1 MAKFQLHGRDSF
13 LTSFIDSLVPQAVK
27 KLIPYQSAR
36 RIGGDGRVWLN
47 ANELE
52 NALFEGEQGYNR
64 YPDFL
69 PQDIAKAYQ
78 AYCGTEAA
86 TVAVRGADEA
96 IDLLIRTFCKPAQD
110 NILIC
115 SPTYAMYEFCADALA
130 IETLDSPLQEDF
142 SLDVADIV
150 KKADLA
156 NIVFLCSPNNP
167 TGNVIPKADLIE
179 VLEGTI
185 GKSLVVVDEAYIEFD
200 PQTSAVSFI
209 ERYPHLVVIRTL
221 SKAFGLAAVRCGFML
236 ASQNVMQYAAKLIP
250 PYPMPDCSSQIV
262 LEALSTERVAVMQEA
277 TSKLVEL
284 RNLFASELNQFDF
297 IEQVYPSSTNFVLLR
312 HKPEHELFSVLAKDG
327 IVTRNQH
334 HEPALRHCVRISI
347 GSPESMAE
355 VIASLASYQ
364 TELEKK
370 QQTQQLQDKEPQFQL
385 DKDHI

>member
-1 MAKFQLHGRDSF
+1 MI
-13 LTSFIDSLVPQAVK
+13 SFIDSLVPQAVK

-52 NALFEGEQGYNR
+52 GPLFPGEVGHNR

-78 AYCGTEAA
+78 AYCETDAD

-110 NILIC
+110 KILIC

-130 IETLDSPLQEDF
+130 IETLDSPLEEDF
-142 SLDVADIV
+142 SLDIADVI
-150 KKADLA
+150 KKAELV

-167 TGNVIPKADLIE
+167 TGNVIPKTDLIE
-179 VLEGTI
+179 VLEGTQ
-185 GKSLVVVDEAYIEFD
+185 GKSLVVVDEAYIEFE
-200 PQTSAVSFI
+200 PQTSAVNLI

-221 SKAFGLAAVRCGFML
+221 SKAFGLAAVRCGFIL
-236 ASQNVMQYAAKLIP
+236 ASPNVMQYVAKLIP

-262 LEALSTERVAVMQEA
+262 LEALSDERVSVMQDA
-277 TSKLVEL
+277 TLDLVEV
-284 RNLFASELNQFDF
+284 RNRFATQLAKFDF
-297 IEQVYPSSTNFVLLR
+297 IEQVYPSSTNFVLLK
-312 HKPEHELFSVLAKDG
+312 HKPEHQLFSVLAKNG

-334 HEPALRHCVRISI
+334 HEPALRNCVRISI
-347 GSPESMAE
+347 GSKESMDE
-355 VIASLASYQ
+355 VIASLNHYQ
-364 TELEKK
+364 KELR
-370 QQTQQLQDKEPQFQL
+370 QRQHTQNTEPQLQL

>member
-1 MAKFQLHGRDSF
+1 M
-13 LTSFIDSLVPQAVK
+13 TSFIDSLVPQAVK

-52 NALFEGEQGYNR
+52 SSLFPGEASHNR

-78 AYCGTEAA
+78 AYCGTDVA

-96 IDLLIRTFCKPAQD
+96 IDLLIRTFCKPASD

-130 IETLDSPLQEDF
+130 INTLDSPLQEDF
-142 SLDVADIV
+142 SLNVTDIV
-150 KKADLA
+150 NKAKLA

-167 TGNVIPKADLIE
+167 TGNVIPKSDLIQ

-185 GKSLVVVDEAYIEFD
+185 GKSLVVVDEAYIEFE
-200 PQTSAVSFI
+200 PQTSAVSLI

-221 SKAFGLAAVRCGFML
+221 SKAFGLAAVRCGFIL
-236 ASQNVMQYAAKLIP
+236 ASQNVMQYVAKLIP

-262 LEALSTERVAVMQEA
+262 LDALSDERVSVMQDA
-277 TSKLVEL
+277 TQKLVEL
-284 RNLFASELNQFDF
+284 RNWFACELTQFDF
-297 IEQVYPSSTNFVLLR
+297 IESVYPSSTNFILLR
-312 HKPEHELFSVLAKDG
+312 QKPGHQVFSVLAKDG
-327 IVTRNQH
+327 IVTRNQN
-334 HEPALRHCVRISI
+334 HEPALRNCVRISI
-347 GSPESMAE
+347 GSQESMLE
-355 VIASLASYQ
+355 VITSLTSYQ
-364 TELEKK
+364 TELEKNQQGK
-370 QQTQQLQDKEPQFQL
+370 QIQQSQHKETQSQL

>member
-1 MAKFQLHGRDSF
+1 M
-13 LTSFIDSLVPQAVK
+13 TSFIDSLVPQAVK

-52 NALFEGEQGYNR
+52 SSLFPGEASHNR

-78 AYCGTEAA
+78 AYCGTDVA

-96 IDLLIRTFCKPAQD
+96 IDLLIRTFCKPASD

-130 IETLDSPLQEDF
+130 INTLDSPLQQDF
-142 SLDVADIV
+142 SLNVADIV
-150 KKADLA
+150 NKAELT

-167 TGNVIPKADLIE
+167 TGNVIPKSDLIQ

-185 GKSLVVVDEAYIEFD
+185 GKSLVVVDEAYIEFE
-200 PQTSAVSFI
+200 PQTSAVSLI

-221 SKAFGLAAVRCGFML
+221 SKAFGLAAVRCGFIL
-236 ASQNVMQYAAKLIP
+236 ASQNVMQYVAKLIP

-262 LEALSTERVAVMQEA
+262 LDALSDERVSVMQDA
-277 TSKLVEL
+277 TQKLVEL
-284 RNLFASELNQFDF
+284 RNWFACELTQFDF
-297 IEQVYPSSTNFVLLR
+297 IESVYPSSTNFILLR
-312 HKPEHELFSVLAKDG
+312 QKPGHQVFSVLAKDG
-327 IVTRNQH
+327 IVTRNQN
-334 HEPALRHCVRISI
+334 HEPALRNCVRISI
-347 GSPESMAE
+347 GSQESMLE
-355 VIASLASYQ
+355 VITSLTRYQ
-364 TELEKK
+364 TELEKNQQGK
-370 QQTQQLQDKEPQFQL
+370 QIQQSQHKETQSQL

>member
-1 MAKFQLHGRDSF
+1 M
-13 LTSFIDSLVPQAVK
+13 TSFIDSLVPQAVK

-52 NALFEGEQGYNR
+52 SSLFPGEASHNR

-78 AYCGTEAA
+78 DYCGTDAA

-96 IDLLIRTFCKPAQD
+96 IDLLIRTFCKPASD

-130 IETLDSPLQEDF
+130 INTLDSPLQQDF
-142 SLDVADIV
+142 SLNVADIV
-150 KKADLA
+150 NKAKLT

-167 TGNVIPKADLIE
+167 TGNVIPKSDLIQ

-185 GKSLVVVDEAYIEFD
+185 GKSLVVVDEAYIEFE
-200 PQTSAVSFI
+200 PQTSAVSLI

-221 SKAFGLAAVRCGFML
+221 SKAFGLAAVRCGFIL
-236 ASQNVMQYAAKLIP
+236 ASQNVMQYVAKLIP

-262 LEALSTERVAVMQEA
+262 LDALSDERVSVMQDA
-277 TSKLVEL
+277 TQKLVEL
-284 RNLFASELNQFDF
+284 RNWFACELTQFDF
-297 IEQVYPSSTNFVLLR
+297 IESVYPSSTNFILLR
-312 HKPEHELFSVLAKDG
+312 QKPGHQVFSVLAKDG
-327 IVTRNQH
+327 IVTRNQN
-334 HEPALRHCVRISI
+334 HEPALRNCVRISI
-347 GSPESMAE
+347 GSQESMLE
-355 VIASLASYQ
+355 VITSLTRYQ
-364 TELEKK
+364 TELEKNQQSK
-370 QQTQQLQDKEPQFQL
+370 QVQQSQHKETQSQL
-385 DKDHI
+385 DKNHI

>member
-1 MAKFQLHGRDSF
+1 M
-13 LTSFIDSLVPQAVK
+13 TSFIDSLVPQAVK

-52 NALFEGEQGYNR
+52 GSLFPGEASHNR

-78 AYCGTEAA
+78 DYCGTDAA

-96 IDLLIRTFCKPAQD
+96 IDLLIRTFCKPASD

-130 IETLDSPLQEDF
+130 INTLDSPLQQDF
-142 SLDVADIV
+142 SLNVADIV
-150 KKADLA
+150 NKAELT

-167 TGNVIPKADLIE
+167 TGNVIPKSDLIQ

-185 GKSLVVVDEAYIEFD
+185 GKSLVVVDEAYIEFE
-200 PQTSAVSFI
+200 PQTSAVSLI

-221 SKAFGLAAVRCGFML
+221 SKAFGLAAVRCGFIL
-236 ASQNVMQYAAKLIP
+236 ASENVMQYVAKLIP

-262 LEALSTERVAVMQEA
+262 LDALSDDRVSVMEDA
-277 TSKLVEL
+277 TQKLVEL
-284 RNLFASELNQFDF
+284 RNWFACELTQFDF
-297 IEQVYPSSTNFVLLR
+297 IESVYPSSTNFILLR
-312 HKPEHELFSVLAKDG
+312 QKPGHQVFSVLAKDG
-327 IVTRNQH
+327 IVTRNQN
-334 HEPALRHCVRISI
+334 HEPALRNCVRISI
-347 GSPESMAE
+347 GSQESMLE
-355 VIASLASYQ
+355 VITSLTRYQ
-364 TELEKK
+364 TELEKNQQGK
-370 QQTQQLQDKEPQFQL
+370 QIQQSQHKETQSQL

>member
-1 MAKFQLHGRDSF
+1 M
-13 LTSFIDSLVPQAVK
+13 TSFIDSLVPQDVK

-52 NALFEGEQGYNR
+52 SSLFPGEASHNR

-78 AYCGTEAA
+78 AYCETDAA

-96 IDLLIRTFCKPAQD
+96 IDLLIRTFCKPASD

-130 IETLDSPLQEDF
+130 IDTLDSPLQEDF
-142 SLDVADIV
+142 SLNVTDIV
-150 KKADLA
+150 NKAKLA

-167 TGNVIPKADLIE
+167 TGNVIPKSDLIQ

-185 GKSLVVVDEAYIEFD
+185 GKSLVVVDEAYIEFE
-200 PQTSAVSFI
+200 PQTSAVSLI

-221 SKAFGLAAVRCGFML
+221 SKAFGLAAVRCGFIL
-236 ASQNVMQYAAKLIP
+236 ASQNVMQYVAKLIP

-262 LEALSTERVAVMQEA
+262 LDALSDDRVSVMEDA
-277 TSKLVEL
+277 TQKLVEL
-284 RNLFASELNQFDF
+284 RNWFACELTQFDF
-297 IEQVYPSSTNFVLLR
+297 IESVYPSSTNFILLR
-312 HKPEHELFSVLAKDG
+312 QKPGHQVFSVLAKDG
-327 IVTRNQH
+327 IVTRNQN
-334 HEPALRHCVRISI
+334 HEPALRNCVRISI
-347 GSPESMAE
+347 GSQESMLE
-355 VIASLASYQ
+355 VITSLTRYQ
-364 TELEKK
+364 TELEKNQQGK
-370 QQTQQLQDKEPQFQL
+370 QIQQSQHKETQSQL

>member
-1 MAKFQLHGRDSF
+1 M
-13 LTSFIDSLVPQAVK
+13 TSFIDSLVPQAVK

-52 NALFEGEQGYNR
+52 SSLFQGEASHNR

-78 AYCGTEAA
+78 DYCGTDAA

-96 IDLLIRTFCKPAQD
+96 IDLLIRTFCKPASD

-130 IETLDSPLQEDF
+130 IDTLDSPLQQDF

-150 KKADLA
+150 NKAKLA

-167 TGNVIPKADLIE
+167 TGNVIPKSDLIQ

-185 GKSLVVVDEAYIEFD
+185 GKSLVVVDEAYIEFE
-200 PQTSAVSFI
+200 PQTSAVSLI

-221 SKAFGLAAVRCGFML
+221 SKAFGLAAVRCGFIL
-236 ASQNVMQYAAKLIP
+236 ASQNVMQYVAKLIP

-262 LEALSTERVAVMQEA
+262 LDALSDDRVSVMEDA
-277 TSKLVEL
+277 TQKLVEL
-284 RNLFASELNQFDF
+284 RNWFACELTQFDF
-297 IEQVYPSSTNFVLLR
+297 IESVYPSSTNFILLR
-312 HKPEHELFSVLAKDG
+312 QKPGHQVFSVLAKDG
-327 IVTRNQH
+327 IVTRNQN
-334 HEPALRHCVRISI
+334 HEPALRNCVRISI
-347 GSPESMAE
+347 GSQESMLE
-355 VIASLASYQ
+355 VITSLTRYQ
-364 TELEKK
+364 TEL
-370 QQTQQLQDKEPQFQL
+370 QQTQQDQYIETQSQL

>member
-1 MAKFQLHGRDSF
+1 M
-13 LTSFIDSLVPQAVK
+13 TSFIDSLVPQAVK

-52 NALFEGEQGYNR
+52 SSLFQGEASHNR

-78 AYCGTEAA
+78 DYCGTDAA

-96 IDLLIRTFCKPAQD
+96 IDLLIRTFCKPASD

-130 IETLDSPLQEDF
+130 INTLDSPLQEDF
-142 SLDVADIV
+142 SLNVADIV
-150 KKADLA
+150 NKAELA

-167 TGNVIPKADLIE
+167 TGNVIPKLDLIQ

-185 GKSLVVVDEAYIEFD
+185 GKSLVVVDEAYIEFE
-200 PQTSAVSFI
+200 PQTSAVSLI

-221 SKAFGLAAVRCGFML
+221 SKAFGLAAVRCGFIL
-236 ASQNVMQYAAKLIP
+236 ASQNVMQYVAKLIP

-262 LEALSTERVAVMQEA
+262 LDALSDERIALMESA
-277 TSKLVEL
+277 TLKLVEL
-284 RNLFASELNQFDF
+284 RNWFACELTQFDF
-297 IEQVYPSSTNFVLLR
+297 IESVYPSSTNFILLR
-312 HKPEHELFSVLAKDG
+312 QKPGHQVFSVLAKDG
-327 IVTRNQH
+327 IVTRNQN
-334 HEPALRHCVRISI
+334 HEPALRNCVRISI
-347 GSPESMAE
+347 GSQDSMAE
-355 VIASLASYQ
+355 VITSLTRYQ
-364 TELEKK
+364 TELEKNQQGK
-370 QQTQQLQDKEPQFQL
+370 QSKHKETQSQL

>member
-1 MAKFQLHGRDSF
+1 M
-13 LTSFIDSLVPQAVK
+13 TSFIDSLVPQAVK

-52 NALFEGEQGYNR
+52 SSLFPGEASHNR

-78 AYCGTEAA
+78 AYCGTDAA

-96 IDLLIRTFCKPAQD
+96 IDLLIRTFCKPASD

-130 IETLDSPLQEDF
+130 IDTLDSPLQEDF

-150 KKADLA
+150 NKAKLA

-167 TGNVIPKADLIE
+167 TGNVIPKSDLIQ

-185 GKSLVVVDEAYIEFD
+185 GKSLVVVDEAYIEFE
-200 PQTSAVSFI
+200 PQTSAVSLI

-221 SKAFGLAAVRCGFML
+221 SKAFGLAAVRCGFII
-236 ASQNVMQYAAKLIP
+236 ASQNVMQYVAKLIP
-250 PYPMPDCSSQIV
+250 PYPMPDCSSKIV
-262 LEALSTERVAVMQEA
+262 LDALSDERVSVMQDA
-277 TSKLVEL
+277 TQKLVEL
-284 RNLFASELNQFDF
+284 RNWFACELTQFDF
-297 IEQVYPSSTNFVLLR
+297 IESVYPSSTNFILLR
-312 HKPEHELFSVLAKDG
+312 QKPGHQVFSVLAKDG
-327 IVTRNQH
+327 IVTRNQN
-334 HEPALRHCVRISI
+334 HEPALRNCVRISI
-347 GSPESMAE
+347 GSQESMLE
-355 VIASLASYQ
+355 VITSLTRYQ
-364 TELEKK
+364 TELEKNQQGK
-370 QQTQQLQDKEPQFQL
+370 QIQQSQHKETQSQL

>member
-1 MAKFQLHGRDSF
+1 

-36 RIGGDGRVWLN
+36 RIGGDGRIWLN

-52 NALFEGEQGYNR
+52 SSLFQGEISHNR

-78 AYCGTEAA
+78 DYCGIDAA

-110 NILIC
+110 KILIC

-142 SLDVADIV
+142 NLNVADIV
-150 KKADLA
+150 QKSELV
-156 NIVFLCSPNNP
+156 NLVFLCSPNNP
-167 TGNVIPKADLIE
+167 TGNVIPKAGLIE
-179 VLEGTI
+179 VLEGTV
-185 GKSLVVVDEAYIEFD
+185 GKSLVVVDEAYIEFE
-200 PQTSAVSFI
+200 PQTSAVSLI

-221 SKAFGLAAVRCGFML
+221 SKAFGLAAVRCGFIL
-236 ASQNVMQYAAKLIP
+236 ASPNVMQYVSKLIP

-262 LEALSTERVAVMQEA
+262 LEALSNERVAVMKQA
-277 TSKLVEL
+277 TAKLVEI
-284 RNLFASELNQFDF
+284 RNQFAADLTQFDF
-297 IEQVYPSSTNFVLLR
+297 VEHVYPSSTNFILLR
-312 HKPEHELFSVLAKDG
+312 QKSGHELFNVLTKDG
-327 IVTRNQH
+327 IVTRNQE
-334 HEPALRHCVRISI
+334 HEPALRNCVRITI

-364 TELEKK
+364 TEL
-370 QQTQQLQDKEPQFQL
+370 QQTQQDQQKRQHQQDQYIETQSQL

>member
-1 MAKFQLHGRDSF
+1 MTF
-13 LTSFIDSLVPQAVK
+13 FIDSLVPQAVK

-52 NALFEGEQGYNR
+52 SSLFQGEASHNR

-78 AYCGTEAA
+78 DYCGTDAA

-96 IDLLIRTFCKPAQD
+96 IDLLIRTFCKPASD

-130 IETLDSPLQEDF
+130 IDTLDSPLQEDF

-150 KKADLA
+150 NKAELA

-167 TGNVIPKADLIE
+167 TGNVIPKSDLIQ

-185 GKSLVVVDEAYIEFD
+185 GKSLVVVDEAYIEFE
-200 PQTSAVSFI
+200 PQTSAVSLI

-221 SKAFGLAAVRCGFML
+221 SKAFGLAAVRCGFIL
-236 ASQNVMQYAAKLIP
+236 ASQNVMQYVAKLIP

-262 LEALSTERVAVMQEA
+262 LDALSDERVSVMQDA
-277 TSKLVEL
+277 TQNLVEL
-284 RNLFASELNQFDF
+284 RNWFACELTQFDF
-297 IEQVYPSSTNFVLLR
+297 IESVYPSSTNFILLR
-312 HKPEHELFSVLAKDG
+312 QKAGHQVFSVLAKDG
-327 IVTRNQH
+327 IVTRNQN
-334 HEPALRHCVRISI
+334 HEPALRNCVRISI
-347 GSPESMAE
+347 GSQESMLE
-355 VIASLASYQ
+355 VITSLTRYQ
-364 TELEKK
+364 TELEKN
-370 QQTQQLQDKEPQFQL
+370 QQAQHKETQSQL

>member
-1 MAKFQLHGRDSF
+1 M
-13 LTSFIDSLVPQAVK
+13 TSFIDSLVPQAVK

-52 NALFEGEQGYNR
+52 SSLFPGEASHNR

-78 AYCGTEAA
+78 DYCGTDAA

-96 IDLLIRTFCKPAQD
+96 IDLLIRTFCKPASD

-130 IETLDSPLQEDF
+130 INTLDSPLQQDF
-142 SLDVADIV
+142 SLNVADIV
-150 KKADLA
+150 NKAELA

-167 TGNVIPKADLIE
+167 TGNVIPKSDLIQ

-185 GKSLVVVDEAYIEFD
+185 GKSLVVVDEAYIEFE
-200 PQTSAVSFI
+200 PQTSAVSLI

-221 SKAFGLAAVRCGFML
+221 SKAFGLAAVRCGFIL
-236 ASQNVMQYAAKLIP
+236 ASQNVMQYVAKLIP

-262 LEALSTERVAVMQEA
+262 LDALSDERVSVMQDA
-277 TSKLVEL
+277 TQKLVEL
-284 RNLFASELNQFDF
+284 RNWFACELTQFDF
-297 IEQVYPSSTNFVLLR
+297 IESVYPSSTNFILLR
-312 HKPEHELFSVLAKDG
+312 QKPGHQVFSVLAKDG
-327 IVTRNQH
+327 IVTRNQN
-334 HEPALRHCVRISI
+334 HEPALRNCVRISI
-347 GSPESMAE
+347 GSQESMLE
-355 VIASLASYQ
+355 VITSLTRYQ
-364 TELEKK
+364 TELEKNQQSK
-370 QQTQQLQDKEPQFQL
+370 QIQHKETQSQL
-385 DKDHI
+385 DKNHI

>member
-1 MAKFQLHGRDSF
+1 M
-13 LTSFIDSLVPQAVK
+13 TSFIDNLVPQAVK

-52 NALFEGEQGYNR
+52 SSLFEREPSHNR

-78 AYCGTEAA
+78 AYCGTDAE

-96 IDLLIRTFCKPAQD
+96 IDLLIRTFCKPASD

-142 SLDVADIV
+142 NLNVADIV
-150 KKADLA
+150 QKSELV
-156 NIVFLCSPNNP
+156 NLVFLCSPNNP
-167 TGNVIPKADLIE
+167 TGNVIPKVDLIE
-179 VLEGTI
+179 VLEGTV
-185 GKSLVVVDEAYIEFD
+185 GKSLVVVDEAYIEFE
-200 PQTSAVSFI
+200 PHTSAVSLI

-221 SKAFGLAAVRCGFML
+221 SKAFGLAAVRCGFIL
-236 ASQNVMQYAAKLIP
+236 ASPNVMQYVSKLIP

-262 LEALSTERVAVMQEA
+262 LEALSDERVAVMKEA
-277 TSKLVEL
+277 TAKLVEI
-284 RNLFASELNQFDF
+284 RNQFAVALTQFDF
-297 IEQVYPSSTNFVLLR
+297 IEYVYPSSTNFILLR
-312 HKPEHELFSVLAKDG
+312 QKSGHELFSVLTKDG
-327 IVTRNQH
+327 IVTRNQN
-334 HEPALRHCVRISI
+334 HEPALRNCVRITI

-364 TELEKK
+364 AEL
-370 QQTQQLQDKEPQFQL
+370 QQTQQDQQKQQHQQDQYIETQSQL

>member
-1 MAKFQLHGRDSF
+1 M
-13 LTSFIDSLVPQAVK
+13 TSFIDSLVPQAVK

-52 NALFEGEQGYNR
+52 SSLFPGEASHNR

-78 AYCGTEAA
+78 AYCGTDAA

-96 IDLLIRTFCKPAQD
+96 IDLLIRTFCKPASD

-130 IETLDSPLQEDF
+130 INTLDSPLQQDF
-142 SLDVADIV
+142 SLNVADIV
-150 KKADLA
+150 NKAELT

-167 TGNVIPKADLIE
+167 TGNVIPKSDLIQ

-185 GKSLVVVDEAYIEFD
+185 GKSLVVVDEAYIEFE
-200 PQTSAVSFI
+200 PQTSAVSLI

-221 SKAFGLAAVRCGFML
+221 SKAFGLAAVRCGFIL
-236 ASQNVMQYAAKLIP
+236 ASQNVMQYVAKLIP

-262 LEALSTERVAVMQEA
+262 LDALSDERVSVMQDA
-277 TSKLVEL
+277 TQKLVEL
-284 RNLFASELNQFDF
+284 RNWFACELTQFDF
-297 IEQVYPSSTNFVLLR
+297 IESVYPSSTNFILLCQ
-312 HKPEHELFSVLAKDG
+312 KPGHQVFSVLAKDG
-327 IVTRNQH
+327 IVTRNQN
-334 HEPALRHCVRISI
+334 HEPALRNCVRISI
-347 GSPESMAE
+347 GSQESMLE
-355 VIASLASYQ
+355 VITSLTRYQ
-364 TELEKK
+364 TELEKNQQGK
-370 QQTQQLQDKEPQFQL
+370 QIQQSQHKETQSQL

>member
-1 MAKFQLHGRDSF
+1 M
-13 LTSFIDSLVPQAVK
+13 TSFIDSLVPQAVK

-52 NALFEGEQGYNR
+52 SSLFPGEASHNR

-78 AYCGTEAA
+78 AYCGTDVA

-96 IDLLIRTFCKPAQD
+96 IDLLIRTFCKPASD

-130 IETLDSPLQEDF
+130 INTLDSPLQEDF
-142 SLDVADIV
+142 SLNVTNIV
-150 KKADLA
+150 NKAKLA

-167 TGNVIPKADLIE
+167 TGNVIPKSDLIQ

-185 GKSLVVVDEAYIEFD
+185 GKSLVVVDEAYIEFE
-200 PQTSAVSFI
+200 PQTSAVSLI

-221 SKAFGLAAVRCGFML
+221 SKAFGLAAVRCGFIL
-236 ASQNVMQYAAKLIP
+236 ASQNVMQYVAKLIP

-262 LEALSTERVAVMQEA
+262 LDALSDERVSVMQDA
-277 TSKLVEL
+277 TQKLVEL
-284 RNLFASELNQFDF
+284 RNWFACELTQFDF
-297 IEQVYPSSTNFVLLR
+297 IESVYPSSTNFILLR
-312 HKPEHELFSVLAKDG
+312 QKPGHQVFSVLAKDG
-327 IVTRNQH
+327 IVTRNQN
-334 HEPALRHCVRISI
+334 HEPALRNCVRISI
-347 GSPESMAE
+347 GSQESMLE
-355 VIASLASYQ
+355 VITSLTRYQ
-364 TELEKK
+364 TELEKNQQGK
-370 QQTQQLQDKEPQFQL
+370 QIQKSQHKETQTQSQL

>member
-1 MAKFQLHGRDSF
+1 M
-13 LTSFIDSLVPQAVK
+13 TSFIDSLVPQAVK

-52 NALFEGEQGYNR
+52 SSLFPGEASHNR

-78 AYCGTEAA
+78 AYCGTDVA

-96 IDLLIRTFCKPAQD
+96 IDLLIRTFCKPASD

-130 IETLDSPLQEDF
+130 INTLDSPLQEDF
-142 SLDVADIV
+142 SLNVIDIV
-150 KKADLA
+150 NKAKLA

-167 TGNVIPKADLIE
+167 TGNVIPKSDLIQ

-185 GKSLVVVDEAYIEFD
+185 GKSLVVVDEAYIEFE
-200 PQTSAVSFI
+200 PQTSAVSLI

-221 SKAFGLAAVRCGFML
+221 SKAFGLAAVRCGFII
-236 ASQNVMQYAAKLIP
+236 ASQNVMQYVAKLIP

-262 LEALSTERVAVMQEA
+262 LDALSDERVSVMQDA
-277 TSKLVEL
+277 TQKLVEL
-284 RNLFASELNQFDF
+284 RNWFACELTQFDF
-297 IEQVYPSSTNFVLLR
+297 IESVYPSSTNFILLR
-312 HKPEHELFSVLAKDG
+312 QKPGHQVFSVLAKDG
-327 IVTRNQH
+327 IVTRNQN
-334 HEPALRHCVRISI
+334 HEPALRNCVRISI
-347 GSPESMAE
+347 GSQESMLE
-355 VIASLASYQ
+355 VITSLTRYQ
-364 TELEKK
+364 TEL
-370 QQTQQLQDKEPQFQL
+370 QQTQQDQYIETQSQL

>member
-1 MAKFQLHGRDSF
+1 M
-13 LTSFIDSLVPQAVK
+13 TSFIDSLVPQAVK

-52 NALFEGEQGYNR
+52 SSLFPGEASHNR

-78 AYCGTEAA
+78 AYCGTDVA

-96 IDLLIRTFCKPAQD
+96 IDLLIRTFCKPASD

-130 IETLDSPLQEDF
+130 INTLDSPLQEDF
-142 SLDVADIV
+142 SLNVTDIV
-150 KKADLA
+150 NKAKLA

-167 TGNVIPKADLIE
+167 TGNVIPKSDLIQ

-185 GKSLVVVDEAYIEFD
+185 GKSLVVVDEAYIEFE
-200 PQTSAVSFI
+200 PQTSAVSLI

-221 SKAFGLAAVRCGFML
+221 SKAFGLAAVRCGFIL
-236 ASQNVMQYAAKLIP
+236 ASQNVMQYVAKLIP

-262 LEALSTERVAVMQEA
+262 LDALSDERVSVMQDA
-277 TSKLVEL
+277 TQKLVEL
-284 RNLFASELNQFDF
+284 RNWFACELTQFDF
-297 IEQVYPSSTNFVLLR
+297 IESVYPSSTNFILLR
-312 HKPEHELFSVLAKDG
+312 QKPGHQVFSVLAKDG
-327 IVTRNQH
+327 IVTRNQN
-334 HEPALRHCVRISI
+334 HEPALRNCVRISI
-347 GSPESMAE
+347 GSQESMLE
-355 VIASLASYQ
+355 VITSLTRYQ
-364 TELEKK
+364 TELEKNQQGK
-370 QQTQQLQDKEPQFQL
+370 QIQKSQHKETQTQTQTQSQL

>member
-1 MAKFQLHGRDSF
+1 M
-13 LTSFIDSLVPQAVK
+13 TSFIDSLVPQAVK

-52 NALFEGEQGYNR
+52 SSLFPGEASHNR

-78 AYCGTEAA
+78 AYCGTDVA

-96 IDLLIRTFCKPAQD
+96 IDLLIRTFCKPASD

-130 IETLDSPLQEDF
+130 IDTLDSPLQEDF

-150 KKADLA
+150 NKAKLA

-167 TGNVIPKADLIE
+167 TGNVIPKSDLIQ

-185 GKSLVVVDEAYIEFD
+185 GKSLVVVDEAYIEFE
-200 PQTSAVSFI
+200 PQTSAVSLI

-221 SKAFGLAAVRCGFML
+221 SKAFGLAAVRCGFIL
-236 ASQNVMQYAAKLIP
+236 ASQNVMQYVAKLIP

-262 LEALSTERVAVMQEA
+262 LDALSDDRVSVMEDA
-277 TSKLVEL
+277 TQKLVEL
-284 RNLFASELNQFDF
+284 RNWFACELTQFDF
-297 IEQVYPSSTNFVLLR
+297 IESVYPSSTNFILLR
-312 HKPEHELFSVLAKDG
+312 QKPGHQVFSVLAKDG
-327 IVTRNQH
+327 IVTRNQN
-334 HEPALRHCVRISI
+334 HEPALRNCVRISI
-347 GSPESMAE
+347 GSQESMLE
-355 VIASLASYQ
+355 VITSLTRYQ
-364 TELEKK
+364 TELEKNQQGK
-370 QQTQQLQDKEPQFQL
+370 QIQQSQHKETQSQL

>member
-1 MAKFQLHGRDSF
+1 M
-13 LTSFIDSLVPQAVK
+13 TSFIDSLVPQAVK

-52 NALFEGEQGYNR
+52 SSLFQGEASHNR

-78 AYCGTEAA
+78 DYCGTDAA

-96 IDLLIRTFCKPAQD
+96 IDLLIRTFCKPASD

-130 IETLDSPLQEDF
+130 IDTLDSPLQQDF

-150 KKADLA
+150 NKAKLA

-167 TGNVIPKADLIE
+167 TGNVIPKSDLIQ

-185 GKSLVVVDEAYIEFD
+185 GKSLVVVDEAYIEFE
-200 PQTSAVSFI
+200 PQTSAVSLI

-221 SKAFGLAAVRCGFML
+221 SKAFGLAAVRCGFIL
-236 ASQNVMQYAAKLIP
+236 ASQNVMQYVAKLIP

-262 LEALSTERVAVMQEA
+262 LDALSDDRVSVMEDA
-277 TSKLVEL
+277 TQKLVEL
-284 RNLFASELNQFDF
+284 RNWFACELTQFDF
-297 IEQVYPSSTNFVLLR
+297 IESVYPSSTNFILLR
-312 HKPEHELFSVLAKDG
+312 QKPGHQVFSVLAKDG
-327 IVTRNQH
+327 IVTRNQN
-334 HEPALRHCVRISI
+334 HEPALRNCVRISI
-347 GSPESMAE
+347 GSQESMLE
-355 VIASLASYQ
+355 VITSLTRYQ
-364 TELEKK
+364 TEL
-370 QQTQQLQDKEPQFQL
+370 QQTQQDQQKRQHQQSQHKETQSQL

>member
-1 MAKFQLHGRDSF
+1 M
-13 LTSFIDSLVPQAVK
+13 TSFIDSLVPQAVK

-52 NALFEGEQGYNR
+52 SSLFQGEVSHNR

-78 AYCGTEAA
+78 DYCGTDAA

-96 IDLLIRTFCKPAQD
+96 IDLLIRTFCKPASD

-130 IETLDSPLQEDF
+130 INTLDSPLQQDF
-142 SLDVADIV
+142 SLNVADIV
-150 KKADLA
+150 NKAELA

-167 TGNVIPKADLIE
+167 TGNVIPKSDLIQ

-185 GKSLVVVDEAYIEFD
+185 GKSLVVVDEAYIEFE
-200 PQTSAVSFI
+200 PQTSAVSLI

-221 SKAFGLAAVRCGFML
+221 SKAFGLAAVRCGFIL
-236 ASQNVMQYAAKLIP
+236 ASQNVMQYVAKLIP

-262 LEALSTERVAVMQEA
+262 LDALSDERVSVMQDA
-277 TSKLVEL
+277 TQKLVEL
-284 RNLFASELNQFDF
+284 RNWFACELTQFDF
-297 IEQVYPSSTNFVLLR
+297 IESVYPSSTNFILLR
-312 HKPEHELFSVLAKDG
+312 QKPGHQVFSVLAKDG
-327 IVTRNQH
+327 IVTRNQN
-334 HEPALRHCVRISI
+334 HEPALRNCVRISI
-347 GSPESMAE
+347 GSQESMLE
-355 VIASLASYQ
+355 VITSFTRYQ
-364 TELEKK
+364 TELEKNQQSK
-370 QQTQQLQDKEPQFQL
+370 QVQQSQHKETQSQL
-385 DKDHI
+385 DKNHI

>member
-1 MAKFQLHGRDSF
+1 M
-13 LTSFIDSLVPQAVK
+13 TSFIDSLVPQAVK

-52 NALFEGEQGYNR
+52 SSLFPGEASHNR

-78 AYCGTEAA
+78 AYCGTDVA

-96 IDLLIRTFCKPAQD
+96 IDLLIRTFCKPASD

-130 IETLDSPLQEDF
+130 INTLDSPLQEDF
-142 SLDVADIV
+142 SLNVTDIV
-150 KKADLA
+150 NKAKLA

-167 TGNVIPKADLIE
+167 TGNVIPKSDLIQ

-185 GKSLVVVDEAYIEFD
+185 GKSLVVVDEAYIEFE
-200 PQTSAVSFI
+200 PQTSAVSLI

-221 SKAFGLAAVRCGFML
+221 SKAFGLAAVRCGFIL
-236 ASQNVMQYAAKLIP
+236 ASQNVMQYVAKLIP

-262 LEALSTERVAVMQEA
+262 LDALSDERVSVMQDA
-277 TSKLVEL
+277 TQKLVEL
-284 RNLFASELNQFDF
+284 RNWFACELTQFDF
-297 IEQVYPSSTNFVLLR
+297 IESVYPSSTNFILLR
-312 HKPEHELFSVLAKDG
+312 QKPGHQVFSVLAKDG
-327 IVTRNQH
+327 IVTRNQN
-334 HEPALRHCVRISI
+334 HEPALRNCVRISI
-347 GSPESMAE
+347 GSQESMLE
-355 VIASLASYQ
+355 VITSLTRYQ
-364 TELEKK
+364 TELEKNQQGK
-370 QQTQQLQDKEPQFQL
+370 QIQKSQHKETQTQSQL